1 MWGRPPPNCSLGCVT
16 LSLSKGLTKAF
27 ITLSSGRSPP
37 RNAPA
42 LNSPWLQ
49 KCARLA
55 HMAVPECSLNDTFS
69 SALEQRPSSLPTRR
83 VMRKHACMFPY
94 PSRRGSALAQT
105 RFKSLNL
112 KALADGILLIALDIL
127 LILLPMDMMKLWA
140 L

>member
-1 MWGRPPPNCSLGCVT
+1 MWGRPPPR
-16 LSLSKGLTKAF
+16 KARSF
-27 ITLSSGRSPP
+27 ATLSSGRSPP

-105 RFKSLNL
+105 RFKRLNL
-112 KALADGILLIALDIL
+112 VVLASGIFLVVLNVLLGHNNSQWHSPRNTDPFVFCL
-127 LILLPMDMMKLWA
+127 KFYS
-140 L
+140 